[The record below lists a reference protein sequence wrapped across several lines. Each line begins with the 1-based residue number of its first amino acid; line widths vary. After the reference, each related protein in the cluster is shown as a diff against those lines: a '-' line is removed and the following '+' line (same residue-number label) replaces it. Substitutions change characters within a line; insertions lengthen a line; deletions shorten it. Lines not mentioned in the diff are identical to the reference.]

1 VQPNAFEFDDF
12 LLGFVQLV
20 QVVKLDIAS
29 THLVRQFV
37 SRNVGAEGFQSRDID
52 MLFLKGCS
60 RVGLGF
66 HKLEVEIEVYA
77 TRSWKKRLLRGAIM
91 LGKLFFAGRAAGSEV
106 AFCSLSFLGTNVS
119 ALVCGRLLFL
129 LIAFSKQ

>member
-1 VQPNAFEFDDF
+1 MQPNAFEFDDF

-52 MLFLKGCS
+52 LLLLKGCS
-60 RVGLGF
+60 RVSLGV
-66 HKLEVEIEVYA
+66 HKLEVEIEVYV
-77 TRSWKKRLLRGAIM
+77 TRSWKERLLRGTIM
-91 LGKLFFAGRAAGSEV
+91 FGQLFFSGRAAGSEV
-106 AFCSLSFLGTNVS
+106 TFCSLSFLGTNVS

-129 LIAFSKQ
+129 LISFSKQ

>member
-37 SRNVGAEGFQSRDID
+37 SRNVGAEGFQSRDIN

-66 HKLEVEIEVYA
+66 HKLEVEIEV
-77 TRSWKKRLLRGAIM
+77 
-91 LGKLFFAGRAAGSEV
+91 
-106 AFCSLSFLGTNVS
+106 
-119 ALVCGRLLFL
+119 
-129 LIAFSKQ
+129 